1 MEKSQQ
7 IKPDSESSTMP
18 NPTVQFLKDNNLALT
33 KDNYLYVE
41 YLGNPPKDVSEIEF
55 PPELQ

>member
-7 IKPDSESSTMP
+7 IKPDSESSTTP
-18 NPTVQFLKDNNLALT
+18 SPTVQFLKDNKLALT

-41 YLGNPPKDVSEIEF
+41 YMGNPPKDTSEIEF